1 MLAITEVNCF
11 NLPAASRGRNV
22 SGTTAHT
29 PTRPRASGSNTS
41 DGALIKAIALG
52 DRRAM
57 ELLYARHG
65 VRVYRFSLR
74 ITGDAAVAEDIA
86 SEVFLEVW
94 RRADRFK
101 ADSQVSTWLLAIA
114 RNKSHSALHR
124 RVHVPLEDERA
135 TVVEDPA
142 DGPEISVY
150 NKDRNALVQACLS
163 QLSTAHQ
170 DVIDLIYF
178 QEKSVEDVARIVG
191 APASTVKTRVFYARH
206 RMAELLN
213 SAGLNGS

>member
-1 MLAITEVNCF
+1 MLAITEVNRF
-11 NLPAASRGRNV
+11 NLPAASRGRND

-29 PTRPRASGSNTS
+29 PTRPRASGSNAS

-114 RNKSHSALHR
+114 RNKSHSALQW
-124 RVHVPLEDERA
+124 RVNVPLEDERVA
-135 TVVEDPA
+135 GVEDPA

-150 NKDRNALVQACLS
+150 TKDRNALVQACLS

-191 APASTVKTRVFYARH
+191 APAGTVKTRVFYARH
-206 RMAELLN
+206 RMAELLTA
-213 SAGLNGS
+213 AGFNGS

>member
-1 MLAITEVNCF
+1 MLAITEVHRF

-57 ELLYARHG
+57 DLLYARHG

-114 RNKSHSALHR
+114 RNKSHSVLHR
-124 RVHVPLEDERA
+124 RVHVPLGDERV

-150 NKDRNALVQACLS
+150 TKDRNALVQACLS

-191 APASTVKTRVFYARH
+191 APAGTVKTRVFYARH
-206 RMAELLN
+206 RMAELLTT
-213 SAGLNGS
+213 AGFNGS

>member
-11 NLPAASRGRNV
+11 NPPAASRGRNV
-22 SGTTAHT
+22 SETTAHT
-29 PTRPRASGSNTS
+29 GRLPLASGSNAS
-41 DGALIKAIALG
+41 DFALIKAIALG

-74 ITGDAAVAEDIA
+74 MTGDATVAEDIA

-114 RNKSHSALHR
+114 RNKSHSALRR
-124 RVHVPLEDERA
+124 RVNVPLEDERVA
-135 TVVEDPA
+135 VVEDPA
-142 DGPEISVY
+142 DDPEVSFH
-150 NKDRNALVQACLS
+150 NKARNELVQACLS
-163 QLSTAHQ
+163 QLSTAHR

-178 QEKSVEDVARIVG
+178 QEKSVEEVARIVG
-191 APASTVKTRVFYARH
+191 VPAGTVKTRTFYARH
-206 RMAELLN
+206 RMAELLDA
-213 SAGLNGS
+213 AGFSGL